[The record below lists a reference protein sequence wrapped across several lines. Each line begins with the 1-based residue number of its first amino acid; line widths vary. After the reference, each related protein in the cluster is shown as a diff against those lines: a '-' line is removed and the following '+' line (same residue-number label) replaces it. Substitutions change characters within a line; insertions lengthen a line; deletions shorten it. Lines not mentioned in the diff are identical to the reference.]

1 MPGIRVW
8 HFYLI
13 NLFLPHLESYIFD
26 GFAISSNIKGSYK
39 QLYMR
44 KIILSLLISQLII
57 FSVNSQTK
65 DKKPYDPYSV
75 KLDGNYLKGYWQDT
89 KNIYSAPFRWKAKDW
104 IKTATVLGI
113 STGLYFGADQQL
125 KDWSQREK
133 NETSE
138 AISKSFEIFGNG
150 RYPVFTTG
158 ALYLAGVAIKKE
170 KPKRV
175 ALLILESYLI
185 TGVTAQ
191 LSKFLT
197 SRERPWSKLP
207 YNVWYGP
214 RIKDPKASFFSGHSS
229 TVWAFATV
237 FALEYSKH
245 KWVAPV
251 AYTIA
256 TLSSISRIH
265 DNAHWAS
272 DVFFGSVIGYY
283 MTRSIVRNHTK
294 NNRTSFFPVVGRQ
307 GMQLGFVHK
316 F

>member
-1 MPGIRVW
+1 MRI
-8 HFYLI
+8 LI
-13 NLFLPHLESYIFD
+13 PFFLI
-26 GFAISSNIKGSYK
+26 A
-39 QLYMR
+39 
-44 KIILSLLISQLII
+44 QLITSI
-57 FSVNSQTK
+57 SFGQNQE
-65 DKKPYDPYSV
+65 KKKYDPYSV
-75 KLDGNYLKGYWQDT
+75 KLNSNYLKSYWVDT
-89 KNIYSAPFRWKAKDW
+89 KAVFSAPARWKGKDW
-104 IKTATVLGI
+104 LKTAGVLGV
-113 STGLYFGADQQL
+113 SAGLYLGVDQRL

-138 AISKSFEIFGNG
+138 AISKSFEVFGNG

-158 ALYLAGVAIKKE
+158 ALYLVGAAIKKE

-185 TGVTAQ
+185 TGVSAQ
-191 LSKFLT
+191 LAKFLT

-207 YNVWYGP
+207 HNVWYGP

-237 FALEYSKH
+237 FAMEYSEH

-256 TLSSISRIH
+256 TLSSLSRIH

-272 DVFFGSVIGYY
+272 DVFFGSVLGYY
-283 MTRSIVRNHTK
+283 MTRTIVKNHTK
-294 NNRTSFFPVVGRQ
+294 DSRTSFFPMVGGQ
-307 GMQLGFVHK
+307 GLQLGMVHK